1 MMTQQRLI
9 VWLEEQF
16 AELCDSLNQLPSD
29 GSGERL
35 RGVMVEGIDTLI
47 LTIIDDLNHDNQE
60 GWANARELTDDR
72 SEVLRKLRSTY
83 ISQEDPS
90 SLSDAT
96 QANIL
101 KVTNTAGEI
110 FFLLS
115 RLLREVENS
124 SILTDFPSS

>member
-1 MMTQQRLI
+1 
-9 VWLEEQF
+9 
-16 AELCDSLNQLPSD
+16 
-29 GSGERL
+29 
-35 RGVMVEGIDTLI
+35 MVEGIDTLI

-115 RLLREVENS
+115 RLLREVEKL
-124 SILTDFPSS
+124 IYPDRLPLELKGRRG

>member
-1 MMTQQRLI
+1 MNSIMTQQRLI

-16 AELCDSLNQLPSD
+16 AELCDSLNQLPND
-29 GSGERL
+29 ESGERL
-35 RGVMVEGIDTLI
+35 RGVMVEGIDTLV
-47 LTIIDDLNHDNQE
+47 LTIIDNLNNDNQE

-72 SEVLRKLRSTY
+72 SEVLRKLRSAY

-96 QANIL
+96 QGNML

-124 SILTDFPSS
+124 ST